1 MSEETI
7 LKKHPYKFSKILYPS
22 DPEVQGIF
30 DNPEAYIE
38 IEEKVD
44 GGNGAFW
51 IDDENN
57 LHLAS
62 RNFEI
67 GETHDYFKEQIKWL
81 MENLH
86 IDNIEKEY
94 VYYVEWMAKHTIKY
108 TDAPPVIGLDI
119 MEKETH
125 RFFDRNMKQDI
136 FKILGIPIVNLIWAG
151 KLKTISTENI
161 NKFIGHSDYYD
172 GIMEGIVIKN
182 YCGEK
187 QYRAKIVT
195 QQFKEKNYEVFGEPE
210 KKKTEDEKFIEGF
223 VTEARITKTINKLTS
238 EKSMPLNMELMKE
251 LPKSV
256 LIDTFEESAEDVL
269 KFNKSIDI
277 GQIKRLASKKCAK
290 VLSQKL
296 QGCNV
301 GTQ

>member
-1 MSEETI
+1 MGEETTLI
-7 LKKHPYKFSKILYPS
+7 KHPYKFPKILYPG

-30 DNPEAYIE
+30 DNPDDILE

-51 IDDENN
+51 LDDEGN

-81 MENLH
+81 MENLA
-86 IDNIEKEY
+86 IEKVDKEY
-94 VYYVEWMAKHTIKY
+94 VYYVEWMAKHTINY
-108 TDAPPVIGLDI
+108 TNAPPVIGLDI
-119 MEKETH
+119 LEKETR
-125 RFFDRNMKQDI
+125 RFLDRNMKQDI
-136 FKILGIPIVNLIWAG
+136 FNALGVPIVNLVWRG
-151 KLKTISTENI
+151 KLKTISLDNI
-161 NKFIGHSDYYD
+161 DKFIGHSDYYD
-172 GIMEGIVIKN
+172 GPMEGIVIKN
-182 YCGEK
+182 YCGDK
-187 QYRAKIVT
+187 QYRAKLVDPK
-195 QQFKEKNYEVFGEPE
+195 FKEKNYEVFGEPE

-238 EKSMPLNMELMKE
+238 EKSLPLNMTLMKE

-277 GQIKRLASKKCAK
+277 GQIKRLASKKCAYI
-290 VLSQKL
+290 LSQKL
-296 QGCNV
+296 QGCNI
-301 GTQ
+301 GT